1 MGKAHP
7 KHSISPPS
15 KMAKSL
21 GELLKEME
29 LITDEELKKALKIQR
44 KKGGALGKI
53 LVDLGYISEEDVGFA
68 LAAQMGMDVVDLDE
82 IEIPQE
88 VLDMVDPTFVETYRV
103 IPYMIE
109 EGVLYVALADPMN
122 INVLDDLHFMV
133 NCKVQGAVATEE
145 QVNRAI
151 EKYYSSEEGES
162 IEDIL
167 QEMRETEEEMA
178 LLEEKKVPDLADLES
193 QANSTPVIKYL
204 NLILLQGIKE
214 RAADIHIEPFEKE
227 LKIRMKIDGVLREM
241 MSPPVHLSMAIT
253 SRVKVMS
260 KLDIAE
266 TRLPQD
272 GRIELTIGGRPVD
285 LRVSTLPTMH
295 GESTVMRILDK
306 TNVNLDLECLG
317 LKPNELKVFRALIAK
332 PNGIVLVT
340 GPTGSGKTTTLYS
353 ALSEANTIDTKIIT
367 TEDPVEY
374 DLEGVIQVPVNEE
387 IGVTY
392 ASCLRA
398 ILRQDPD
405 KILVGEIRDK
415 TTAQI
420 AVEAALTGHLVLST
434 LHTNDAPLTIAR
446 MLDLGIEP
454 FLVSA
459 TLEAVIAQRLVRKIC
474 TNCIEEYE
482 PTDEELYELNLTKK
496 DVMGKSFYRG
506 AGCKTCNKMGYK
518 GRQALYE
525 ILLINETLRNLIL
538 DEAPA
543 SQLRQAARENGMRTL
558 RECGIAKIHE
568 GITTIEEV
576 VRETVFA

>member
-1 MGKAHP
+1 
-7 KHSISPPS
+7 
-15 KMAKSL
+15 MAKSL

-103 IPYMIE
+103 IPYMLE